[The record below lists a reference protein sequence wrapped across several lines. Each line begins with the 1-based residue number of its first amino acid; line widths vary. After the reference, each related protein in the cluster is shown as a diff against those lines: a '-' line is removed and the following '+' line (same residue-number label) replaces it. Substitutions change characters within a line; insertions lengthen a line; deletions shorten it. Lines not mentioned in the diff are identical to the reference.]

1 MLRRT
6 LTLLAA
12 AASVAG
18 ATPATAATDGAVPP
32 AKPDH
37 LLVTVRHSGAATDGT
52 FSLDCHPA
60 GGRHPDPVGACA
72 TLTRVTRSTHDPFAP
87 VPDDAVC
94 TMIYGGPATARVAG
108 LWHGRPVHASF
119 DRSDGCELSRWN
131 ALVPLLPR
139 IG

>member
-6 LTLLAA
+6 LTLLA

-18 ATPATAATDGAVPP
+18 ATPATADAVPP

-37 LLVTVRHSGAATDGT
+37 LVVTVWRSGAATDGT

-60 GGRHPDPVGACA
+60 GGRHPAPAAACA
-72 TLTRVTRSTHDPFAP
+72 ALTRATRGARDPFAP
-87 VPDDAVC
+87 VPEDALC
-94 TMIYGGPATARVAG
+94 TMVYGGPATARVAG
-108 LWHGRPVHASF
+108 LWHGRPVRAAF

-131 ALVPLLPR
+131 ALVPLLPDLA
-139 IG
+139 